1 MVIITTVQTV
11 IDNQITTNIY
21 VTMGC
26 VIIADIQ
33 NGKKNKIKRGELY
46 MTNKEKEIIRK
57 FEIKL
62 KEKYETDTREDII
75 SFFG

>member
-1 MVIITTVQTV
+1 MI
-11 IDNQITTNIY
+11 
-21 VTMGC
+21 
-26 VIIADIQ
+26 
-33 NGKKNKIKRGELY
+33 Y

-75 SFFG
+75 SFLDKFAVNMLLMRFSDEFLEKMFFIRYYYINVCK

>member
-1 MVIITTVQTV
+1 
-11 IDNQITTNIY
+11 
-21 VTMGC
+21 
-26 VIIADIQ
+26 
-33 NGKKNKIKRGELY
+33 

-75 SFFG
+75 GFLDKFAVNMLLMGFSDEFLEKMFFIRYYYINVCK

>member
-1 MVIITTVQTV
+1 
-11 IDNQITTNIY
+11 
-21 VTMGC
+21 
-26 VIIADIQ
+26 
-33 NGKKNKIKRGELY
+33 

-75 SFFG
+75 NFMDKFVVNMLLMGFSDEFLEKMFFIRYYYINVCK

>member
-1 MVIITTVQTV
+1 
-11 IDNQITTNIY
+11 
-21 VTMGC
+21 
-26 VIIADIQ
+26 
-33 NGKKNKIKRGELY
+33 

-75 SFFG
+75 SFLDKFVVNMLLMGFSDEFLEKIFFIRYYYINVCK

>member
-1 MVIITTVQTV
+1 
-11 IDNQITTNIY
+11 
-21 VTMGC
+21 
-26 VIIADIQ
+26 
-33 NGKKNKIKRGELY
+33 

-75 SFFG
+75 SFLDKFAVNMLLMGFSDEFIEKMFFIRYYYINVCK